1 MDIFASDITLRRIIN
16 QWNLESSVEDK
27 KSISRHTSI
36 TKVTNG
42 ELSALDKLI
51 YKHRDLSASAAK
63 LRLQLRASAR
73 TVQKYLNRLGRRKIT
88 TRYCQFVRPK
98 NRVERVF
105 YCKLC
110 VLTR

>member
-1 MDIFASDITLRRIIN
+1 MRRIIN

-27 KSISRHTSI
+27 KSMSRHTSI

-63 LRLQLRASAR
+63 LRLQSAR
-73 TVQKYLNRLGRRKIT
+73 TVQKYLNRLGGR
-88 TRYCQFVRPK
+88 
-98 NRVERVF
+98 
-105 YCKLC
+105 
-110 VLTR
+110 